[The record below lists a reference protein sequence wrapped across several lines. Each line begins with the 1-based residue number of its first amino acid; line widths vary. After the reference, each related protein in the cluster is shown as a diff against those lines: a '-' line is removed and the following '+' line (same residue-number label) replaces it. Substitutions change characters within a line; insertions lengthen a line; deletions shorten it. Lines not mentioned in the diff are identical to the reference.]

1 MHCRGTERN
10 RSARA
15 FNRWPL
21 PLCTP
26 RWSTVRSRSLYTY
39 TRSLSLSLPSLPHL
53 CDFPSPAFINPFC
66 RLNLINFAWRELSL
80 SSERNFVYLS
90 LNFINHFIPFKL
102 PEKYVITGTNTNLER
117 FNRRSLRSKF
127 INGDIVW
134 KDRKFASRSKKLITT
149 HRS

>member
-90 LNFINHFIPFKL
+90 LNFINHFIPLNF
-102 PEKYVITGTNTNLER
+102 EKYVITRTNTNLER